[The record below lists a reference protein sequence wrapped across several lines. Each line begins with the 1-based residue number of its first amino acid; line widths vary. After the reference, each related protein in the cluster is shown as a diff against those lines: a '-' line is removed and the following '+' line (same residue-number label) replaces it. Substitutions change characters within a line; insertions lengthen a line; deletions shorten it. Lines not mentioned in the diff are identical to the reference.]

1 MATRGK
7 AGVAKPNSKYLYL
20 AAKLNTDR
28 EPRTANQALKDERW
42 RKAMSS
48 EINAQLENHTWDI
61 VPPPPPSTTIV
72 GCRWIFTTK
81 YNSDGSLNRYKAR
94 LVAKGYNQRPGLD
107 YAETFSPVIKSTTI
121 RTVLGVA
128 VDYSWPIRQL
138 DVNNAFLQGTL
149 TEEVYMQQPPG
160 FIDADRPNHVCRL
173 RKALYGLKQAP
184 RAWYVELRN
193 YLLQIG
199 FLNSIADTSL
209 FILKKGRSIIYMLI
223 YVDDILVTGND
234 NVLLNQTLAALAT
247 RFSVKDHED
256 LHYFLGIEANRGP
269 AGLHLSQR
277 KYVLDLLARTN
288 MLGAKPVTTPMATVP
303 KLTLHTGTR
312 LSDPTEYR
320 AVLGSLQYLAFTRPD
335 LSYAVN
341 RLSQFM
347 HSPTTDHWLA
357 VKRILRYLA
366 GTSDHGIFLRRG
378 NTMSLHAYSDADWAG
393 DSDDYISTNG
403 YVVYLGRHPIAWS
416 SKKQRS
422 IARSSTEAEYRSVA
436 NTSTE
441 ISWICSLL
449 QELGVKLPRA
459 PVIYCDNVGAT
470 YLCANPVF
478 HSRMKHVALDYH
490 YIRNQVQSGAL
501 RVVHVS
507 TKDQVADALTKPL
520 PRAAF
525 NNFANKI
532 GVSRPPPS

>member
-1 MATRGK
+1 
-7 AGVAKPNSKYLYL
+7 
-20 AAKLNTDR
+20 
-28 EPRTANQALKDERW
+28 
-42 RKAMSS
+42 
-48 EINAQLENHTWDI
+48 
-61 VPPPPPSTTIV
+61 
-72 GCRWIFTTK
+72 
-81 YNSDGSLNRYKAR
+81 
-94 LVAKGYNQRPGLD
+94 
-107 YAETFSPVIKSTTI
+107 
-121 RTVLGVA
+121 
-128 VDYSWPIRQL
+128 
-138 DVNNAFLQGTL
+138 
-149 TEEVYMQQPPG
+149 
-160 FIDADRPNHVCRL
+160 
-173 RKALYGLKQAP
+173 
-184 RAWYVELRN
+184 
-193 YLLQIG
+193 
-199 FLNSIADTSL
+199 
-209 FILKKGRSIIYMLI
+209 
-223 YVDDILVTGND
+223 
-234 NVLLNQTLAALAT
+234 
-247 RFSVKDHED
+247 
-256 LHYFLGIEANRGP
+256 
-269 AGLHLSQR
+269 
-277 KYVLDLLARTN
+277 
-288 MLGAKPVTTPMATVP
+288 
-303 KLTLHTGTR
+303 
-312 LSDPTEYR
+312 
-320 AVLGSLQYLAFTRPD
+320 
-335 LSYAVN
+335 
-341 RLSQFM
+341 
-347 HSPTTDHWLA
+347 
-357 VKRILRYLA
+357 
-366 GTSDHGIFLRRG
+366 
-378 NTMSLHAYSDADWAG
+378 MSLHAYSDADWAG